1 MISDK
6 EQIYT
11 VSVSNFIYFTH
22 RIHSTKK
29 TLSSLKTR
37 LIHLSAVVFNF
48 DKKHCNRKSFLCQ
61 MGATGFLKNFFKI
74 V

>member
-1 MISDK
+1 MFSDK

-11 VSVSNFIYFTH
+11 ASVSNFIYFTY

-29 TLSSLKTR
+29 TLSSLKIR

-61 MGATGFLKNFFKI
+61 MGATGFLKNFLKI